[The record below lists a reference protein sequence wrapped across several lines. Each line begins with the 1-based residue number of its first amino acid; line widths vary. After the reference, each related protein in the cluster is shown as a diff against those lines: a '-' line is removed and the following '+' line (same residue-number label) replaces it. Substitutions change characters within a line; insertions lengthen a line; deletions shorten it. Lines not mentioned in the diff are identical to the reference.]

1 MITKFLRLPPHLIA
15 WFAVT
20 LLMSTNLK
28 AQQPVALTL
37 KDALAYALKANQNA
51 RKAALDVEN
60 ANYQVDEVRAR
71 ALPQINGTGA
81 LTYNPILQLSSLP
94 GELLGQPGTT
104 ILAAFG
110 QKWGS
115 NIGASLTQNLFDQSI
130 FTGLVA
136 AKTTREYYQLNAK
149 LTEEQIIEQVA
160 NSYYQVLLQRQ
171 KMVVVDSSIKNTTEV
186 QRIIKGQFDNGL
198 AKKID
203 VDRIEVNISNL
214 NSQRQQLLNAV
225 SLAENQLKFL
235 MGMAIQT
242 QVIIPPIEFNS
253 IVMGELEATDSLQ
266 ADGRTELQVLKKQEQ
281 LLSLQ
286 KKAYK
291 GEYYPTL
298 SLSGNYSYQGIG
310 NDFPIFKGASSG
322 VNWFDVASV
331 GINLKIPIF
340 NGGATKSRIR
350 QADVAVRKLQEDLTN
365 TNLSLN
371 KDFENAKT
379 QIKNSIIILN
389 NQQKNVQLARQ
400 VYDNTQNNY
409 NNGLAP
415 LTDLLEAENAL
426 TEAQNNHS
434 SALLDYRIAEI
445 LLMKSK
451 GNLKQLLN

>member
-1 MITKFLRLPPHLIA
+1 MNRQFLRLQCQVMA
-15 WFAVT
+15 WFAVIMLIT
-20 LLMSTNLK
+20 PGLT

-37 KDALAYALKANQNA
+37 KDALNYAVKANQDA

-60 ANYQVDEVRAR
+60 AVYQIDEIRAK
-71 ALPQINGTGA
+71 ALPQISGTGA
-81 LTYNPILQLSSLP
+81 LTYNPILQLSALP
-94 GELLGQPGTT
+94 GEILGQPGTT
-104 ILAAFG
+104 ILAPFG

-115 NIGASLTQNLFDQSI
+115 NIGASLTQNLFDQSV
-130 FTGLVA
+130 FTGLKA
-136 AKTTREYYQLNAK
+136 AKTTREYYQLNAQ

-160 NSYYQVLLQRQ
+160 NSYYQVLVQRQ
-171 KMVVVDSSIKNTTEV
+171 KMVVTDSSIKNTSEV
-186 QRIIKGQFDNGL
+186 QRIIQGQFDNGL
-198 AKKID
+198 AKRID
-203 VDRIEVNISNL
+203 VDRIAVNLSNL
-214 NSQRQQLLNAV
+214 NSQRQQLMNAV

-242 QVIIPPIEFNS
+242 PVIIPSIEFNS
-253 IVMGELEATDSLQ
+253 IVLEEIGVTDSLQ
-266 ADGRTELQVLKKQEQ
+266 VDGRTEFQVLRKQEQ
-281 LLSLQ
+281 LLVLQ
-286 KKAYK
+286 KEAYK
-291 GEYYPTL
+291 AEYYPSL
-298 SLSGNYSYQGIG
+298 SFSGNYSYQGIG
-310 NDFPIFKGASSG
+310 NKFPIFKGASSG

-331 GINLKIPIF
+331 GLNLKIPIF

-350 QADVAVRKLQEDLTN
+350 QANVAVRKLQEDLAN

-389 NQQKNVQLARQ
+389 SQQKNVQLARQ
-400 VYDNTQNNY
+400 VYDDTQNNY

-445 LLMKSK
+445 LLIKSK